1 MKQINSSASVLFRR
15 EKGKI
20 KYLLLHYPQRHWGF
34 PKGTIEKGENKK
46 QTIKREIKEETGI
59 SKFEFIDNFEE
70 KIEYIFRQDNEIL
83 HKNVTF
89 FLVETKEKDVKLSH
103 EHTDFKWLLFKDAF
117 EQLSYK
123 NTKEILKKADEF
135 ISKNLVSKR
144 I

>member
-20 KYLLLHYPQRHWGF
+20 KYLLLHYTQGHWGF

-46 QTIKREIKEETGI
+46 QTIRREIKEETDI
-59 SKFEFIDNFEE
+59 SEFEFINNFEE
-70 KIEYIFRQDNEIL
+70 KIEYIFRRDNEIF

-89 FLVETKEKDVKLSH
+89 FLVETKEKKVKLSQ
-103 EHTDFKWLLFKDAF
+103 EHKAFKWLLFKDAF

-135 ISKNLVSKR
+135 INKNLISKK